1 MRLFGQKHSEN
12 TRLTDGTPVSRAYDE
27 VWNREM
33 ARLGQNEVVRRIAA
47 LNDYKSGRTGPS
59 GYESWNQKLEREI
72 MRLAYEITLRED
84 R

>member
-1 MRLFGQKHSEN
+1 MRLFGRKHSET
-12 TRLTDGTPVSRAYDE
+12 TRLSDSTPVARAYDE

-47 LNDYKSGRTGPS
+47 LNDYHSGRTGPS
-59 GYESWNQKLEREI
+59 GFESWSQKIEREI